1 MSYRSRLYNQRNAQS
16 PELNNDKSFFSIH
29 HGGTKMN
36 SKGAFFQAKLAV
48 NKPGDKYEQEA
59 DSVAHAVVNN
69 KTPTWGIQQKKI
81 SSIQRLA
88 TTLED
93 EKVSTNDQRMDRDKE
108 KPFQRMTA
116 EPEKDKMK
124 GVQKMVN
131 PEKEKMKGVQK
142 KEEPMKEEEKKK
154 TTAVQTKQDGTATT
168 ASSKIE
174 SSAGKGNNLSAKT
187 QKEMSSSFGADFS
200 NVRVHNGN
208 EAATMNEEL
217 NAQAFTHGSDIYF
230 NEGKFDP
237 NSSTGKFLL
246 AHELAHVIQQKN
258 SILKVQLAPND
269 RSRESKPTD
278 APRGTKPI
286 DEMGLDKDKVHGIKD
301 GVGAGPKD
309 WVGISPEGHVIT
321 SDGDGHSVD
330 HGPAED
336 YLPKV
341 GLEELSLREKIANA
355 LNEAGIPPW
364 AVAGL
369 VVLVIAAL
377 LDPEPFS
384 KVALIIGAA
393 AAIAVFIAIGRQSD
407 LPPNATASVANND
420 SGEEGMSVTDEQQSD
435 DFSDIE
441 QNVEN
446 EQIA

>member
-1 MSYRSRLYNQRNAQS
+1 
-16 PELNNDKSFFSIH
+16 
-29 HGGTKMN
+29 MN
-36 SKGAFFQAKLAV
+36 SKGAFFQAKLTV

-59 DSVAHAVVNN
+59 DNVAHAVVNN
-69 KTPTWGIQQKKI
+69 KTSTPAVQQKKI
-81 SSIQRLA
+81 TTIQRLS
-88 TTLED
+88 TTPEE

-108 KPFQRMTA
+108 KPFQRMPA
-116 EPEKDKMK
+116 EPEKDKLK
-124 GVQKMVN
+124 AIQKMDE
-131 PEKEKMKGVQK
+131 PEKEKMKGIQK
-142 KEEPMKEEEKKK
+142 MDDPMKDKEDKKK
-154 TTAVQTKQDGTATT
+154 TTAVQTKQDGTATN
-168 ASSKIE
+168 ASSHVSSKIE
-174 SSAGKGNNLSAKT
+174 SSAGKGNALPRNTLR
-187 QKEMSSSFGADFS
+187 EMSTSFDTDFS
-200 NVRVHNGN
+200 SVHVHNDS
-208 EAATMNEEL
+208 EAAAMNKEL
-217 NAQAFTHGSDIYF
+217 NAQAFTHGNDIFF

-237 NSSTGKFLL
+237 NSSNGKFLL

-258 SILKVQLAPND
+258 SILKVQLAPDD

-286 DEMGLDKDKVHGIKD
+286 DQMGLDKDKVHGIKD

-341 GLEELSLREKIANA
+341 GLEEPSLREKIANA
-355 LNEAGIPPW
+355 LKEAGIPAW

-420 SGEEGMSVTDEQQSD
+420 SGEEGMSVTDEQQSN